1 MQKIVLSSDDAPVGT
16 FVKADTDLLDLVNPT
31 VKLDTNAEIVRLGI
45 AVGIGYFLAKKF
57 G

>member
-1 MQKIVLSSDDAPVGT
+1 MQKYVLSDADAPSGAFIKT
-16 FVKADTDLLDLVNPT
+16 DTDLLDLVNPT

-45 AVGIGYFLAKKF
+45 ATGIGSFLARKF